1 MNDERPIEKLLRRA
15 AKKRRDEAGPLPDL
29 HPANRRVLQDEVAR
43 QFPKQDT
50 TKQSAL
56 AEFWAGLTQRWLYA
70 LGIFLV
76 LAVAAIVILPTVSKS
91 KGQKNFAQ
99 SAPAENQFNMELAK
113 NAAAEPEPVTVTAM
127 VLESDRN
134 LSLSHSGG
142 GNFMPPAVASAPV
155 ATPTPHFDRQIS
167 DRRSPGTDTAATFAD
182 STTTSGAFDST
193 ARTEGAARLMVT
205 DDSIDTVNRPPPAS
219 LTTRAQ
225 PTRSARFSGSSG
237 SISGSPALI
246 EATSKAKTE
255 ADEPAAE
262 LGTEKKAFDSVKSPT
277 IVQSGVVTT
286 ESATGALGDK
296 NRLARGGGA
305 ERERAIRNS
314 QAFSNLS
321 AEEPMQTR
329 IKAAPALKDLVP
341 VLVNFKI
348 EQEGRQMQV
357 IDGDGSVYRGVV
369 DEENTLYKQVV
380 TQKEQKLSA
389 AYDNNLKFQSP
400 KLGSQ
405 VANKS
410 EAASYYFYR
419 VEGTNRS
426 LNQNV
431 VFTWNFIPTNEA
443 IAAAQLNYK
452 EVLQKT
458 DETKL
463 PSQFPA
469 LLQNS
474 FINGR
479 AQFGEGREVEVN
491 AVPVKPAG
499 H

>member
-1 MNDERPIEKLLRRA
+1 MNEERPIEKLLRRA
-15 AKKRRDEAGPLPDL
+15 AKKRSDEAGPAPEL
-29 HPANRRVLQDEVAR
+29 HPANRRSLQAEVTR
-43 QFPKQDT
+43 QFPKPDT

-56 AEFWAGLTQRWLYA
+56 AEFWAGLTQRWIYA

-76 LAVAAIVILPTVSKS
+76 LAVAAIVILPAVSKS
-91 KGQKNFAQ
+91 KGQKKLAQ
-99 SAPAENQFNMELAK
+99 SAPDESPFKMELAK
-113 NAAAEPEPVTVTAM
+113 RTEPASELIPATAAIIA
-127 VLESDRN
+127 SDSARE
-134 LSLSHSGG
+134 LAPSGG
-142 GNFMPPAVASAPV
+142 GNFAPLPVASAPV
-155 ATPTPHFDRQIS
+155 ATPAGSFDRQIS
-167 DRRSPGTDTAATFAD
+167 ERRDLGATGVATLAD
-182 STTTSGAFDST
+182 SVTASGNFDGSTT
-193 ARTEGAARLMVT
+193 RTEGAARPMVA
-205 DDSIDTVNRPPPAS
+205 DDSTDTVNRPPNPSVTA
-219 LTTRAQ
+219 RAQ
-225 PTRSARFSGSSG
+225 PTRSGRFSGS
-237 SISGSPALI
+237 SGSPALI
-246 EATSKAKTE
+246 EAASKAKTE
-255 ADEPAAE
+255 ANEPAADF
-262 LGTEKKAFDSVKSPT
+262 GTEKKAFDSVESPT
-277 IVQSGVVTT
+277 TAQLGAATT
-286 ESATGALGDK
+286 ESAPSALGDK
-296 NRLARGGGA
+296 NWLARGGGA
-305 ERERAIRNS
+305 ERERTIRNS

-329 IKAAPALKDLVP
+329 IKTAPTLKDLVP

-380 TQKEQKLSA
+380 TQQEQKLSA

-400 KLGSQ
+400 KVGRQ

-458 DETKL
+458 DATKL
-463 PSQFPA
+463 PSQFPE

-491 AVPVKPAG
+491 AVPVKP
-499 H
+499 